1 MFKVKTFFIAGLF
14 ALSSLANAAT
24 EFDKINSKSYILLD
38 QETGQVL
45 ASQDS
50 DEKLPPASLTKV
62 MTAYVVFDQLK
73 KGKLKLTDEAI
84 VSKKAWKT
92 GGSKTFIEVGK
103 SVMVEDLIKGMIIQS
118 GNDSATALAEHIAG
132 SEEAFADMMNETA
145 KELGMDNSHFLNV
158 TGLPK
163 DDHYT
168 TAEDL
173 GILAKRMITDF
184 PEYYKYY
191 SMKSFTYNNIFQN
204 TRNRLLFSDPS
215 VDGMKT
221 GFTNKAGYCYIS
233 SSAKNGRRLVTVV
246 LGADKPAKRFEDAKL
261 LFNYGFNNFEK
272 HHVIVK
278 NQAIEQLNT
287 NVMKGE
293 KDIVRVGA
301 SNDVMFVAEKNKKDD
316 ITVEVNLNE
325 LLIAPINQ
333 GDVVGTMVVKKNEE
347 IIGEVDVIALEGI
360 QAGDFFKVL
369 TDSIKLYIEKI

>member
-14 ALSSLANAAT
+14 ALSSLTNAAT

-293 KDIVRVGA
+293 KDILRVGA

-360 QAGDFFKVL
+360 KAGDFFKVL